1 MNSNR
6 ADIALLDKWIND
18 TRVKLK
24 KNLVIKQD
32 KELGNEEMYSH
43 LHDILGQGLMGL
55 LDERNE
61 QQE

>member
-1 MNSNR
+1 M
-6 ADIALLDKWIND
+6 
-18 TRVKLK
+18 
-24 KNLVIKQD
+24 IKQD
-32 KELGNEEMYSH
+32 KELGNEEMYGH